1 MERLLGTPSTIS
13 VSPQAETE
21 TVELPPLSPEDV
33 EEALSKPTVTENDVA
48 AVVSAWTKAL
58 KQTEDFFK
66 TTVEVLWMRAMEEK
80 MAKIHH
86 FEDSGVCTCQ
96 VF

>member
-1 MERLLGTPSTIS
+1 MGTPSKKLS
-13 VSPQAETE
+13 FHQAETE

-58 KQTEDFFK
+58 KQTEEFFK
-66 TTVEVLWMRAMEEK
+66 TRVEVL
-80 MAKIHH
+80 
-86 FEDSGVCTCQ
+86 
-96 VF
+96 